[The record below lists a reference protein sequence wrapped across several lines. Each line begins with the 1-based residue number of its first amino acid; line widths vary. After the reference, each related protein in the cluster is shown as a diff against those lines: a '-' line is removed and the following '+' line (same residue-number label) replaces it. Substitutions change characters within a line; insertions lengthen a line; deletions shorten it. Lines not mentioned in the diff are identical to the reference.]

1 MRTGADQTA
10 RRVVAVRVDRVK
22 VVRIHD
28 DALSQVS
35 YLIGCTQS
43 NECLVLDPPRDVDRV
58 LSTAQ
63 EAGWKLLGAIETHLH
78 ADFVS
83 GLRTLVERHG
93 VQAWLSTEGTELPA
107 WTAKCSDRVHAL
119 RDGDEVSIGRSGA
132 LHLRAIHT
140 PGHTTESMSFA
151 ALGDGGQVLGLFTG
165 DFIFAGEVGRPDL
178 SSRLLGGTD
187 PRIAARALREALL
200 KLEGFS
206 GEVPLYPGHTA
217 GSMCGRKI
225 CTLPRS
231 SMAIERRINKSLQC
245 AHDEEVFV
253 EQVTRGLPDPP
264 SYFSRVKA
272 MNALGADAQELPQPE
287 YLDAHSF
294 LNRAREPGCV
304 VLDTRC
310 FTRFSEASL
319 PNSISVSVDKWF
331 ASAAGSYLERDDRV
345 LMVVEPAL
353 LEKAVRVLFR
363 VGVDRLLAWTTP
375 SELESLPDDAFFET
389 DINEISPREARR
401 RLECGEATFLD
412 ARLCGEYEAGHL
424 PGAIF
429 APFTQMP
436 HRLASLPRD
445 QEIICY
451 CRSGNRSELAC
462 AYLRRHG
469 FKVANLRGGY
479 WPWAG
484 RGFPIEVG
492 APVGVAHC

>member
-1 MRTGADQTA
+1 MKI
-10 RRVVAVRVDRVK
+10 VRL
-22 VVRIHD
+22 HD

-35 YLIGCTQS
+35 YLIGCS
-43 NECLVLDPPRDVDRV
+43 VCNECFVLDPPRDIDRV
-58 LSTAQ
+58 FTAVTN
-63 EAGWKLLGAIETHLH
+63 AGWTLVGVIETHLH

-83 GLRTLVERHG
+83 GLRALVEGHG
-93 VQAWLSTEGTELPA
+93 IHAWLSCEGPALPA
-107 WTAKCSDRVHAL
+107 WTTQFSALVHAVH
-119 RDGDEVSIGRSGA
+119 DGDELAIGSSGQ
-132 LHLRAIHT
+132 LRLRAIHT
-140 PGHTTESMSFA
+140 PGHTAESVTFA
-151 ALGDGGQVLGLFTG
+151 ALGEEDRVLALFTG

-178 SSRLLGGTD
+178 SSRLMQGTD
-187 PRIAARALREALL
+187 PRVAARALREALL

-231 SMAIERRINKSLQC
+231 SMAIERRINKSLRC
-245 AHDEEVFV
+245 ANDEETFV
-253 EQVTRGLPDPP
+253 DQVTRGLPDPP

-272 MNALGADAQELPQPE
+272 MNAIGADAHALPSPR
-287 YLDAHSF
+287 F
-294 LNRAREPGCV
+294 LHAEEFLALSREPGCV

-310 FTRFSEASL
+310 FSRFSEAAL
-319 PNSISVSVDKWF
+319 PNSISVGVDKWF

-345 LMVVEPAL
+345 LLVVDPAL

-363 VGVDRLLAWTTP
+363 VGVDQLLAWTTP
-375 SELESLPDDAFFET
+375 AELESLSEDAFFET
-389 DINEISPREARR
+389 DIAEVSPREAVR
-401 RLECGEATFLD
+401 RLEAGNATFLD

-429 APFTQMP
+429 APFTQLP
-436 HRLASLPRD
+436 QRLADLPRD
-445 QEIICY
+445 RQIICY

-469 FKVANLRGGY
+469 FQVANLRGGY

-484 RGFPIEVG
+484 RGFPVEVG
-492 APVGVAHC
+492 APVGVAYC